1 MKHTTPIHSTDMKTM
16 VPQRICHTI
25 EERSNL
31 LVGLLPHVFEN
42 LFDQM
47 RLIPTTGL
55 NDQLTWRGTLTDQ
68 FSLKPDLV

>member
-1 MKHTTPIHSTDMKTM
+1 MKTM